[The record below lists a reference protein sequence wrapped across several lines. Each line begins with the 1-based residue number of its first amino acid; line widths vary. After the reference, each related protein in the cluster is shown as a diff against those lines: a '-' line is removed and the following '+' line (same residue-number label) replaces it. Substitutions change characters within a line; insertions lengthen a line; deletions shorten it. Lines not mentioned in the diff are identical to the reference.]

1 MGLKLESRA
10 YGIKGATVK
19 QLALV
24 CLGGAL
30 GASMRYGIAL
40 GMERMLPRLASA
52 FPWATLI
59 ANFIGCFA
67 IGIGVGLLGRDGVK
81 WGSELQLLLLV
92 GVCGSLTTFSTFAN
106 QTLDLAPG
114 KALLNIAVS
123 VAGGLFLA
131 WLGLTLAGTKPA

>member
-1 MGLKLESRA
+1 MKH
-10 YGIKGATVK
+10 
-19 QLALV
+19 LALV

-30 GASMRYGIAL
+30 GASMRYGISL
-40 GMERMLPRLASA
+40 SLERFAPKFAA
-52 FPWATLI
+52 VFPWATLV

-81 WGSELQLLLLV
+81 WGAELQMLLLV

-106 QTLDLAPG
+106 QTLTLSPG
-114 KALLNIAVS
+114 KAMLNIGAS

-131 WLGLTLAGTKPA
+131 WLGLFIAGGRA

>member
-1 MGLKLESRA
+1 MDRN
-10 YGIKGATVK
+10 KGATVK

-30 GASMRYGIAL
+30 GASMRYGIAM
-40 GMERMLPRLASA
+40 GFERIAPKFASA
-52 FPWATLI
+52 FPWATMV
-59 ANFIGCFA
+59 ANFVGCFA
-67 IGIGVGLLGRDGVK
+67 IGIGVGLLGREGVK

-114 KALLNIAVS
+114 KALLNIGAS
-123 VAGGLFLA
+123 IAGGLFLA
-131 WLGLTLAGTKPA
+131 WLGLTLSGARTA

>member
-1 MGLKLESRA
+1 M
-10 YGIKGATVK
+10 K

-30 GASMRYGIAL
+30 GSSLRYGIAIGL
-40 GMERMLPRLASA
+40 ERLAPKFALA
-52 FPWATLI
+52 FPWATLA

-67 IGIGVGLLGRDGVK
+67 IGLGVGFLGRDGVK

-106 QTLDLAPG
+106 QTLELAPG
-114 KALLNIAVS
+114 KALLNIGAS

-131 WLGLTLAGTKPA
+131 WLGLTLAGGRAA

>member
-1 MGLKLESRA
+1 MKH
-10 YGIKGATVK
+10 
-19 QLALV
+19 LALV

-30 GASMRYGIAL
+30 GASMRYGISL
-40 GMERMLPRLASA
+40 SLERFAPKFATA
-52 FPWATLI
+52 FPWATLV

-81 WGSELQLLLLV
+81 WGAELQMLLLV

-106 QTLDLAPG
+106 QTLTLSPG
-114 KALLNIAVS
+114 KAMLNIGAS

-131 WLGLTLAGTKPA
+131 WLGLFIAGGRA

>member
-1 MGLKLESRA
+1 M
-10 YGIKGATVK
+10 K

-30 GASMRYGIAL
+30 GASMRWGIAIGL
-40 GMERMLPRLASA
+40 EWKWPKLAESFPYATML
-52 FPWATLI
+52 

-81 WGSELQLLLLV
+81 WGPELQLLLLV
-92 GVCGSLTTFSTFAN
+92 GICGSLTTFSTFAN
-106 QTLDLAPG
+106 QTLALAPG
-114 KALLNIAVS
+114 KAILNMAAS

-131 WLGLTLAGTKPA
+131 WLGMTLTGLKPA